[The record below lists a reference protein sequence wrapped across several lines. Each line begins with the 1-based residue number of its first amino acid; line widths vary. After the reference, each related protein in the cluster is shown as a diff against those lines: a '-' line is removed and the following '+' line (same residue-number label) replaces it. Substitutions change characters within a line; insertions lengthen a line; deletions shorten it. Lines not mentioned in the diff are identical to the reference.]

1 MLEGSN
7 VLVSGGA
14 GFIGSH
20 LVDRLVKEK
29 PRKIVVV
36 DNLFLGKL
44 ENLAEAK
51 KAFPEL
57 KVFVRDLT
65 IFPTTEEIVRNEK
78 IDYVYDLATIP
89 LAASYVH
96 PSYTYQ
102 NNVAIVLNFCELLRK
117 DAFKFYVHASS
128 SEALGSALKLPMPE
142 NHPMNPTTTY
152 GASKASQ
159 DLFIQA
165 YDRMYDIP
173 FFIFRPFN
181 NFGPRQNE
189 GSYAGV
195 IPITVMKLLKNEH
208 PVIDG
213 DGEQTREF
221 IYVKDTADAVT
232 RLSEDARSRKKIIHI
247 ARGEE
252 FKIRYIVESICKTME
267 YSGPIDRAPAR
278 PNDVRRHLADVS
290 LMKSI
295 IDFNPT
301 PLEKA
306 LPEVVSWYRER
317 FAK

>member
-1 MLEGSN
+1 MLEGTN

-20 LVDRLVKEK
+20 LVDRLTRER
-29 PRKIVVV
+29 PAKIVVV

-44 ENLAEAK
+44 ENLEDAK
-51 KAFPEL
+51 RIFPNL
-57 KVFVRDLT
+57 KIYVRDLT
-65 IFPTTEEIVRNEK
+65 ILPTTEEIVKEEK

-102 NNVAIVLNFCELLRK
+102 NNINIVMNFCELLRK

-128 SEALGSALKLPMPE
+128 SEALGSAIQIPMPE

-165 YDRMYDIP
+165 FDRMYDIP
-173 FFIFRPFN
+173 YFIFRPFN

-195 IPITVMKLLKNEH
+195 IPITIMQILKKQA
-208 PVIDG
+208 PIIFG

-221 IYVKDTADAVT
+221 IYVKDTADAVV
-232 RLSEDARSRKKIIHI
+232 RLSKDTRSHKKIVHV

-252 FKIRYIVESICKTME
+252 FRIKYLIDLICKTMNYLGKVE
-267 YSGPIDRAPAR
+267 SAPPR
-278 PNDVRRHLADVS
+278 PNDVRKHLANVT

-295 IDFNPT
+295 IDFKPT
-301 PLEKA
+301 SLEVA
-306 LPEVVSWYRER
+306 LPEVVAWYRKR
-317 FAK
+317 FG